1 MKSEYLIS
9 KLEISHRQPT
19 VPFRIFMLRIYFY
32 YLLHTA
38 HPVVQSVVPSKAP
51 R

>member
-1 MKSEYLIS
+1 MSRPNIDGWMKNDVTYVLSD
-9 KLEISHRQPT
+9 
-19 VPFRIFMLRIYFY
+19 FY
-32 YLLHTA
+32 HLLHTA